1 MILKKKLKVSTQK
14 RQRRQRSIIAFL
26 IKYQKNSASI
36 SHKLFNKSIEKN
48 KFLQNLKVAD
58 ITPVCKKNNLLDKK
72 NYQPVIVLPAV

>member
-36 SHKLFNKSIEKN
+36 SHKLFNKSIEK
-48 KFLQNLKVAD
+48 KQVSSKLKSS
-58 ITPVCKKNNLLDKK
+58 
-72 NYQPVIVLPAV
+72 